1 MWELDHKESW
11 VVKNWCFWTV
21 VLKKALESL
30 LNSKDIKPV
39 NPKLYPSWIFIG
51 STDAAAEAPIV
62 WLHDV
67 KSWLIRKEPWCW
79 ERFKARGEGD
89 DRGWHGWMASPTQQ
103 TWAWA
108 SPRRWWT
115 GKPGMLQSMGS
126 QRVGHHWATEH
137 HHHLHDNPILCPL
150 LWESDIFVVFIF
162 LSCIFKLFSQLFPSA
177 CKSD

>member
-1 MWELDHKESW
+1 MLQKTRESFEQQGDQTSQSSR
-11 VVKNWCFWTV
+11 KST
-21 VLKKALESL
+21 
-30 LNSKDIKPV
+30 LNIHWKD
-39 NPKLYPSWIFIG
+39 
-51 STDAAAEAPIV
+51 
-62 WLHDV
+62 
-67 KSWLIRKEPWCW
+67 WCW
-79 ERFKARGEGD
+79 GWSSNTLATWFKELTHWKRPCWEGLKAGGEGD